1 MTRLAAAIALLAFW
15 SAGLATAGEP
25 EHQDSWFSLVAGR
38 FVLVGREPDS
48 GAAYAGSAEITPIGN
63 AFSLER
69 TIGVR
74 RVIARGAIEVP
85 SPPGEG
91 KVLRFRWKENDEHL
105 MTCLVQSDLD
115 NYARLTCHWVLEG
128 KGHDAPG
135 LEAYFSTEAWPENA
149 PSTPLHSTPDSSRS
163 PPSGAGEG
171 RR

>member
-1 MTRLAAAIALLAFW
+1 MTRLATAIVLLVFW
-15 SAGLATAGEP
+15 SAGLATAGEL

-48 GAAYAGSAEITPIGN
+48 GAVYAGSAVITQIGN

-74 RVIARGAIEVP
+74 RVIARGTIEVP

-91 KVLRFRWKENDEHL
+91 EVLRFRWKDQDEHV
-105 MTCLVQSDLD
+105 MTCLVQGDLD

-128 KGHDAPG
+128 KEHDAPG
-135 LEAYFSTEAWPENA
+135 LEAYFSTEGWPENSQQ
-149 PSTPLHSTPDSSRS
+149 STSLHLTPDSSRS
-163 PPSGAGEG
+163 PLS
-171 RR
+171 